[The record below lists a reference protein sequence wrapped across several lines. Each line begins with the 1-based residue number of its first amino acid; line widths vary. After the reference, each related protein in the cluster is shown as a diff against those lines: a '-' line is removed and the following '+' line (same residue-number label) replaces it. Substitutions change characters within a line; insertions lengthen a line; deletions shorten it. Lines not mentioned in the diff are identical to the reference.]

1 MFQRYAAAA
10 DVIVLD
16 QRGFSAR
23 GTRLRTPH
31 VAGGALDRPGSVVA
45 TAEAWRTLAAAAG
58 PANPGRDLSAYTV
71 TECAADVAELAAALG
86 YPRISL
92 LGTSFGSQ
100 WAFAVMRRYPELV
113 ARAVLSGVEPLDHG
127 FDMPSSVLAAMQR
140 IAADADVDPV
150 LQPYLPEGGLMA
162 ALAALRERF
171 AGGPIRVEVAD
182 ATSGAKHTVVLGLED
197 LQAAVIPSDADAWP
211 AFVLALYHGHYE
223 DWARAELAARTGP
236 MFGDTAL
243 INPLIDAGLGV
254 TATRARRLEADPA
267 IYLLGTWSFA
277 PHRLSRA
284 AWPTPD
290 LGDALRMPAPTA
302 IPTVFVQGDWDTST
316 PIENLAD
323 ITPAF
328 PASHTIVVHRGEH
341 AQPSRLTRD
350 HPAVFAAIV
359 EFFRTGATAGLPDE
373 IALPVPAFVVPS
385 FPPPARH

>member
-1 MFQRYAAAA
+1 MPFEFGTLHVRENRSAATSGEIAIGFARLRAHRPTGAPAIVFLPGGPGTSYLDAFTETTENARRRLRMFQRYAAAA

-58 PANPGRDLSAYTV
+58 PANPGRDTSAYTV

-86 YPRISL
+86 YLRISL

-140 IAADADVDPV
+140 IAVDAEVDPV

-171 AGGPIRVEVAD
+171 AGGPMRVEVAD
-182 ATSGAKHTVVLGLED
+182 ATSGAKHPVVLGLED

-223 DWARAELAARTGP
+223 GWARAELGSQHELRHHDRAGGGLLRLACVQQLSDGLAR
-236 MFGDTAL
+236 
-243 INPLIDAGLGV
+243 
-254 TATRARRLEADPA
+254 ADRP
-267 IYLLGTWSFA
+267 
-277 PHRLSRA
+277 
-284 AWPTPD
+284 
-290 LGDALRMPAPTA
+290 
-302 IPTVFVQGDWDTST
+302 
-316 PIENLAD
+316 
-323 ITPAF
+323 
-328 PASHTIVVHRGEH
+328 
-341 AQPSRLTRD
+341 
-350 HPAVFAAIV
+350 
-359 EFFRTGATAGLPDE
+359 
-373 IALPVPAFVVPS
+373 
-385 FPPPARH
+385 